1 MRKQFLL
8 PLLAAAGGVM
18 GGLLRGWQL
27 ETSFE
32 QDTGLPL
39 SGTSATLT
47 ISLAFVFFAILV
59 LLASRVN
66 RPKQPLGFPL
76 AFRNESPFY
85 LIPVLIAAALTAA
98 GGLLYLMDWSR
109 TYDPPA
115 LQLLFGL
122 IAMVGA
128 ACLLLVGLRNY
139 KQGWTSE
146 KSPVL
151 LGPAFM
157 SCVWLM
163 FAYQG
168 WARDPIV
175 IDYVFDLFAIIFTL
189 LAHYYVSSYAFGRP
203 RETPLCITATLALA
217 FSLTIIPFCSRLAD
231 QLLFAGVVLYL
242 LPTLYTLCRNN
253 GQEQLFPN
261 PNSPNPE
268 NPLKEDSI

>member
-18 GGLLRGWQL
+18 GALLRGWQL

-32 QDTGLPL
+32 QGTGLPL
-39 SGTSATLT
+39 SGTPATLS
-47 ISLAFVFFAILV
+47 IGLAFVLFTVLV
-59 LLASRVN
+59 ALASRAH
-66 RPKQPLGFPL
+66 RTKQPLGFSL

-85 LIPVLIAAALTAA
+85 LLLVCAAVALTAA
-98 GGLLYLMDWSR
+98 GGLLYLVEWSR

-115 LQLLFGL
+115 LQLVFGL
-122 IAMVGA
+122 MAMVGA
-128 ACLLLVGLRNY
+128 ACLLLLGLRNY

-146 KSPVL
+146 KSSVL

-157 SCVWLM
+157 GCVWLM

-175 IDYVFDLFAIIFTL
+175 MDYVFDLFAIIFTL

-203 RETPLCITATLALA
+203 RETPLCVTGTLAIA
-217 FSLTIIPFCSRLAD
+217 FSLTILPFCTRLAD
-231 QLLFAGVVLYL
+231 QLLFSAVVLYL
-242 LPTLYTLCRNN
+242 IPTLYTLCRNN
-253 GQEQLFPN
+253 GQDQLFPN
-261 PNSPNPE
+261 PNSPTPE